1 MLKALHSYYLNV
13 NGLKNGFCLYAL
25 EHTFRWNSDEPQEPE
40 PVFFHS
46 PCFDFFDD
54 EVVTSGAVA
63 ICDFTPGAGYLL
75 WSSVLRGVPSLGVC
89 ISELHKEMLHDHL
102 LKMCLQA
109 MTKED
114 SDLHDPR
121 LVEVLGKHGESA
133 AAAAV
138 AAAAAKAAATAKGKA
153 KAKARPS
160 ALKGEAKAKAKK
172 AHFAEEPAEEDPDLD
187 EVEEEEEA
195 PAASQVQVGGSS
207 ASTASASGAG
217 NVSPTASP
225 AEARLLA
232 KLAAIGR

>member
-1 MLKALHSYYLNV
+1 M
-13 NGLKNGFCLYAL
+13 
-25 EHTFRWNSDEPQEPE
+25 EHTFRWSSDAPQEPE

-54 EVVTSGAVA
+54 EVVTSGAAAV
-63 ICDFTPGAGYLL
+63 CDFTPGAGYLL

-102 LKMCLQA
+102 LKMCLQS

-160 ALKGEAKAKAKK
+160 ALKGKAKAKASAKV
-172 AHFAEEPAEEDPDLD
+172 HFAEDPEEEDADLD
-187 EVEEEEEA
+187 EEEEEA
-195 PAASQVQVGGSS
+195 PAPPAASQVQVGGSS
-207 ASTASASGAG
+207 SASGAG
-217 NVSPTASP
+217 SVSPTASP

-232 KLAAIGR
+232 KLASIGR